1 MIFKRLK
8 QRKEYEKTAALLYS
22 AAVDQARKPGFYQ
35 GLGVPDNLDGRF
47 ELICLHAFL
56 VLNRIKGAGERA
68 TGVSRE
74 LYDIFFADM
83 DRCLRE
89 MGAGDLGVGHKVQR
103 MAEGFFGRL
112 QAYDAACE
120 AKGGEAEG
128 VETKDG
134 EDLSEVLRRNLYGTL
149 DKAEERWIV
158 AMTSYVLAA
167 RTGLASQSLDDVLS
181 GDVRF
186 AALPSY

>member
-8 QRKEYEKTAALLYS
+8 QRKEHKKIAALLYS

-35 GLGVPDNLDGRF
+35 GLGVPDSLDGRF
-47 ELICLHAFL
+47 ELICLHVFL
-56 VLNRIKGAGERA
+56 VLNRVKGAGEEAR
-68 TGVSRE
+68 GISRE

-83 DRCLRE
+83 DHCLRE

-120 AKGGEAEG
+120 AEG
-128 VETKDG
+128 D

-149 DKAEERWIV
+149 DKAEEQWIE
-158 AMTSYVLAA
+158 AMTSYVHAA
-167 RTGLASQSLDDVLS
+167 RSELANQLLDDVLS
-181 GDVRF
+181 DDIRF
-186 AALPSY
+186 AALPTR